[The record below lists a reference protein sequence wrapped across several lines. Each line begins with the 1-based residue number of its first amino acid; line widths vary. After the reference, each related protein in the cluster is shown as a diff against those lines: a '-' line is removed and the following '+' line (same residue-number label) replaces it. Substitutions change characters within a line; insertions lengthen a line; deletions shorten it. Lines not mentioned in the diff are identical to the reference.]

1 MISLYFRLFFVDLCK
16 MFKRKTLDIDLANK
30 IDLLDNKLDILS
42 SKLLEICHCRDED
55 KNLYKSITNYIDT
68 KFRMLLEDQEDKIQV
83 SNKLSSLMDDRFAM
97 NQRLDS
103 LQNALDLLSSENSS
117 IVPNLKD
124 LLKEVAPIDHQEYHI
139 KHQHGLNNIRT
150 DFTSL
155 LEVIKKQDE
164 KLRTDLHNFLLG
176 LETNIV
182 KSLKDKIDVNVD
194 QITQIQS
201 DLKTN
206 FYTMLKNVDDKV
218 DGFYFDNELVKHQ
231 LSLEEDIRMYNDD
244 IESMKIAIQ
253 NKTIE
258 IDNIIQKYSSQ
269 C

>member
-1 MISLYFRLFFVDLCK
+1 

-42 SKLLEICHCRDED
+42 SKLSETCHCKDED
-55 KNLYKSITNYIDT
+55 KTLYKSITKYIDI
-68 KFRMLLEDQEDKIQV
+68 KFRMLLEYQEDKV
-83 SNKLSSLMDDRFAM
+83 HRTLVNNKLSSLMDDRITM

-103 LQNALDLLSSENSS
+103 LQNALDLLSSEYST
-117 IVPNLKD
+117 IVPNI
-124 LLKEVAPIDHQEYHI
+124 KELFTEITPIDHQEYHI

-150 DFTSL
+150 DLASL
-155 LEVIKKQDE
+155 LEVTKKQDE
-164 KLRTDLHNFLLG
+164 KLHTDLHNFLLG

-194 QITQIQS
+194 QITQIKS

-206 FYTMLKNVDDKV
+206 FYTMLKSMDDKV
-218 DGFYFDNELVKHQ
+218 DGFYFENELVKHQ

-253 NKTIE
+253 NKTNE

-269 C
+269 LNKT